1 MNEVLRKIK
10 HLRLTV
16 LDYANKKFPHT
27 KVPKDRNPHSIDENW
42 VADSWPSDL
51 KNDFAL
57 VGVLEENLLNDKKL
71 TASDMNKC
79 NTMYKYYMSNM
90 NRKGYTDK
98 ERRSGIME
106 MDKLIEDL
114 LSMGQKINAIKCY
127 RESMGKLDG
136 KLPGLRE
143 AKDYVDKLQE
153 STGVSWN
160 K

>member
-1 MNEVLRKIK
+1 MNESLKKIK

-16 LDYANKKFPHT
+16 LDYANKKFPNAH
-27 KVPKDRNPHSIDENW
+27 KVPPDPQSVDENW
-42 VADSWPSDL
+42 FIDTWPSDL

-57 VGVLEENLLNDKKL
+57 VGVLEENLLNDKRL

-79 NTMYKYYMSNM
+79 NTMYKYYMRNM
-90 NRKGYTDK
+90 NREGYTDK
-98 ERRSGIME
+98 ERKSMIME

-127 RESMGKLDG
+127 RESMSKLDG
-136 KLPGLRE
+136 ELPGLRE

-153 STGVSWN
+153 SMNV

>member
-1 MNEVLRKIK
+1 MNASLKKIK

-16 LDYANKKFPHT
+16 LDYANKKFPQS
-27 KVPKDRNPHSIDENW
+27 KVPKDRNPHSLDENW
-42 VADSWPSDL
+42 LADTWPIDL
-51 KNDFAL
+51 QNDFAL
-57 VGVLEENLLNDKKL
+57 VGVLEENLLNNKRL

-79 NTMYKYYMSNM
+79 NTMYKHYTRNM
-90 NRKGYTDK
+90 NREGYTDT
-98 ERRSGIME
+98 ERKSMIMN

-114 LSMGQKINAIKCY
+114 LNMGHKINAIKCY

-153 STGVSWN
+153 SMNV
-160 K
+160 KQ